1 MFKYKNFLRKESQR
15 KFFVIGILLYLF
27 VTDKICKKMD
37 SKESN
42 FVDLSKV
49 DRFLFVSSFWK
60 IYHFLVNVE
69 MVYGF

>member
-1 MFKYKNFLRKESQR
+1 MYKYKNFLRKESQR
-15 KFFVIGILLYLF
+15 KFFVIGISLYLF

-49 DRFLFVSSFWK
+49 DRFLFVSSF
-60 IYHFLVNVE
+60 
-69 MVYGF
+69 

>member
-1 MFKYKNFLRKESQR
+1 MYKYKNFLRKESQR
-15 KFFVIGILLYLF
+15 KFFVIGISLYLF

-49 DRFLFVSSFWK
+49 DRFLFVSSC
-60 IYHFLVNVE
+60 
-69 MVYGF
+69 